1 MAEIRPFRGIC
12 PRADLTERIAALPY
26 DVYSR
31 QEAKAEVLREP
42 LSFLRIDRAET
53 QFDDSVDAYAPQV
66 YQKAHDLLWE
76 MITDGSYVQDESAY
90 YYVYE
95 LTMDGHSQTGL
106 VAVSSVDDYLN
117 DVIAK
122 HENTRTEKE
131 TDRIRHVDICDV
143 QTGPILLAYRRN
155 ETVHA
160 CIEKVKETAAFF
172 DFIAPDGV
180 RHRGW
185 KIMSQEYIETIT
197 EIFASEVSK
206 TYIADG
212 HHRAASAVRV
222 AQRRREAA
230 VQHRELT
237 GKKEYDY
244 FLSVLFED
252 EELRIMAYDRVIEDL
267 NGLTPQ
273 ELLIRMD
280 EKCEIR
286 ENTVPD
292 HICEDGI
299 CHMVMANKPFHP
311 KQKGQIGM
319 YLDKKWYRLSFKKT
333 AVGDPPADSLDVAV
347 LQREILEPFLGIDDP
362 KKNERIFYVGGHSD
376 EELKKM
382 ADRTGGVAFV
392 MYPTSMEELFAVA
405 DEHLLMPPKSTRFE
419 PKLCSGLFLHA
430 LS

>member
-12 PRADLTERIAALPY
+12 PRSDLTERIAALPY

-76 MITDGSYVQDESAY
+76 MIADGSYVQDESAY

-95 LTMDGHSQTGL
+95 LTADGHSQTGL

-117 DVIAK
+117 DVILK
-122 HENTRTEKE
+122 HENTKADKE
-131 TDRIRHVDICDV
+131 TDRIRHVDACDV
-143 QTGPILLAYRRN
+143 QTGPIFLAYRRN
-155 ETVHA
+155 ETVHI
-160 CIEKVKETAAFF
+160 CIEESKETKPFF
-172 DFIAPDGV
+172 DFTAPDGV

-185 KIMSQEYIETIT
+185 KITSPERIHMIT
-197 EIFASEVSK
+197 ETFAKEIPK

-222 AQRRREAA
+222 AQMRREAA
-230 VQHRELT
+230 AKRKED
-237 GKKEYDY
+237 GKKQEYDY
-244 FLSVLFED
+244 FLSVLFEQ

-267 NGLTPQ
+267 SGLTPQ
-273 ELLIRMD
+273 ELLVHVS

-311 KQKGQIGM
+311 KEKGQVGM
-319 YLDKKWYRLSFKKT
+319 YLDKKWYCLRFKET

-362 KKNERIFYVGGHSD
+362 KKSERITYVGGRSD
-376 EELKKM
+376 EELEKRV
-382 ADRTGGVAFV
+382 DQTGGVVFV

-430 LS
+430 L